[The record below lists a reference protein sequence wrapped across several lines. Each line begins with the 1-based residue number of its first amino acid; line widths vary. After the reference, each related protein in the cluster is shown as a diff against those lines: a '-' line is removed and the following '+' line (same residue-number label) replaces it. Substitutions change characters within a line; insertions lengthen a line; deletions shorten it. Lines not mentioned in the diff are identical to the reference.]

1 MVRPQEDAGPGKRI
15 INRRSAI
22 ALLVAIVGLG
32 AIGGGTPSAQTGSV
46 TKTFS
51 FIAGP
56 NSGGGKV
63 IVNIDGLTI
72 NARCNARGEPVIYA
86 FSNTDADLFG
96 RVFDGYGRL
105 SSIKQSS
112 SVKGN
117 PGVLLWVNAGDFDA
131 SGNVL
136 YETYRGAVVTVNYAF
151 DNATTLAKRNCAR
164 CTARMSR
171 AETVP
176 GCLVLHARC
185 GGPEPGDRPAANAQR
200 TRRNASV

>member
-1 MVRPQEDAGPGKRI
+1 MKRI

-22 ALLVAIVGLG
+22 TLVVTIVGLG
-32 AIGGGTPSAQTGSV
+32 AMGAGSASAQTGSV

-51 FIAGP
+51 FIAKP
-56 NSGGGKV
+56 NSGSGKV
-63 IVNIDGLTI
+63 VVNIDGLTI

-86 FSNTDADLFG
+86 FSSTDADLFG

-112 SVKGN
+112 FVKGN
-117 PGVLLWVNAGDFDA
+117 PGVLLSVNAGDFDA

-151 DNATTLAKRNCAR
+151 DNATTLAKRNL
-164 CTARMSR
+164 CTVYGSYI
-171 AETVP
+171 
-176 GCLVLHARC
+176 
-185 GGPEPGDRPAANAQR
+185 
-200 TRRNASV
+200 AS